1 MNSAHNPTYDAVL
14 AAKFASAA
22 RHSRLVRILR
32 VSVPATVVVAMAVII
47 YVAFFNKFR
56 IPELPLTVENM

>member
-1 MNSAHNPTYDAVL
+1 MDSAQIPTYDAAL

-32 VSVPATVVVAMAVII
+32 IAVPGAV
-47 YVAFFNKFR
+47 
-56 IPELPLTVENM
+56 LL